1 VWGTIHPSLPTPR
14 LLYFHGI
21 VTVGMMERRTL
32 LLDLNMTV
40 ESSDSS
46 PAGVF
51 LIGAQS
57 RDVARLWVQ
66 LRSMA
71 AAPPEP
77 TSLDTQGLAPVV
89 GLSWQEPLDDP
100 WHYTYY
106 WVMRGVGD
114 TLAIASM
121 YSLTFRS
128 RQWDVVDGP
137 CYDIWKVWY

>member
-1 VWGTIHPSLPTPR
+1 
-14 LLYFHGI
+14 
-21 VTVGMMERRTL
+21 M
-32 LLDLNMTV
+32 

-46 PAGVF
+46 LAGVF

-89 GLSWQEPLDDP
+89 GLSCQEPLDDP
-100 WHYTYY
+100 WHYIYY

-114 TLAIASM
+114 TLATASM